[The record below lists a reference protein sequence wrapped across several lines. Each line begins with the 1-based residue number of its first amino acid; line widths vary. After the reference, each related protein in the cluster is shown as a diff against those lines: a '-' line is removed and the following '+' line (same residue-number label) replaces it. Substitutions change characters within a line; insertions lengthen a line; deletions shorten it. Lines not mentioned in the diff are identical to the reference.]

1 MHLGLYLRGCHMHR
15 AAATAVLR
23 LLWTRKQQS
32 NSDQSLT
39 RLVSVCIYAMA
50 VYNTEE
56 ALDVILGEDFDSG
69 DESEI
74 EEDLSFPLPRLSD
87 QESDSDLESDDEAPS
102 RKGEG
107 KRKRK
112 RKGKRK
118 RKRGRKRER
127 EREGRRQYIKKQKW

>member
-1 MHLGLYLRGCHMHR
+1 MHLGRYLHGCHMHR

-74 EEDLSFPLPRLSD
+74 DMVKFYAKVSSRVPFPYLKINNRF
-87 QESDSDLESDDEAPS
+87 
-102 RKGEG
+102 
-107 KRKRK
+107 
-112 RKGKRK
+112 
-118 RKRGRKRER
+118 
-127 EREGRRQYIKKQKW
+127 Y

>member
-1 MHLGLYLRGCHMHR
+1 MHLGRYLRGCHMHR

-39 RLVSVCIYAMA
+39 RLVSGCIYAMA
-50 VYNTEE
+50 VYTTEE

-74 EEDLSFPLPRLSD
+74 EEDPSFPLPRLRD
-87 QESDSDLESDDEAPS
+87 QESDSDLESDDEAPFS
-102 RKGEG
+102 PP
-107 KRKRK
+107 
-112 RKGKRK
+112 
-118 RKRGRKRER
+118 
-127 EREGRRQYIKKQKW
+127 